1 MAIFALSAAALYSPV
16 GASAQDAQPIE
27 QPPEPPPLIA
37 RPPAEIGDETG
48 EVGLPG
54 GFFIEFGDKNDWI
67 QFKAGE
73 WLMGDHQSQPRMTT
87 GVNRARPPRRAP

>member
-1 MAIFALSAAALYSPV
+1 MAIFAVSATALYSPV

-73 WLMGDHQSQPRMTT
+73 WLKGELKWMRQRRRSSE
-87 GVNRARPPRRAP
+87 ARSSSS